1 MGADG
6 SAGFSLSCF
15 WLWGRSGVGFS
26 VPVYLFFLLFQLHY
40 FQRSFV
46 FPFLLKGKSRMP
58 VAIMAMGIVF
68 NVLNGM
74 MQAGGLFY
82 FAPEGAV
89 CRWLGLFA
97 ETSRLAGSA
106 AVLCRHVHKSSFRS
120 RDTPS
125 AQAGRHEALS
135 SGKRSLPLCHFGQ
148 LFR

>member
-6 SAGFSLSCF
+6 SAGFHCHVLAV
-15 WLWGRSGVGFS
+15 GQERVGFS

-82 FAPEGAV
+82 FAPEGCMPV
-89 CRWLGLFA
+89 VGPIC
-97 ETSRLAGSA
+97 
-106 AVLCRHVHKSSFRS
+106 
-120 RDTPS
+120 
-125 AQAGRHEALS
+125 
-135 SGKRSLPLCHFGQ
+135 
-148 LFR
+148 